1 MRKFWV
7 TLAALCGA
15 AVLFCGL
22 LAFAACDPAAEEPS
36 QAERLQRFID
46 TVDEDTDKFVF
57 AFNAK
62 GKTEKEEYD
71 PLTGTYKPV
80 LDPETGEPLYEEEEV
95 WLQFCNDGVNGY
107 MELHIGIGDDQ
118 REYWKR
124 DGDYLY
130 SFALAESGGGNEPWD
145 PAYGQASVEYR
156 PAWRTLKACMTIVTE
171 NLLNLSGFWA
181 AFQ

>member
-124 DGDYLY
+124 AATICIRSPLRNRAGEMNRGILRT
-130 SFALAESGGGNEPWD
+130 GR
-145 PAYGQASVEYR
+145 R
-156 PAWRTLKACMTIVTE
+156 PSSTAPRGVP
-171 NLLNLSGFWA
+171 
-181 AFQ
+181 